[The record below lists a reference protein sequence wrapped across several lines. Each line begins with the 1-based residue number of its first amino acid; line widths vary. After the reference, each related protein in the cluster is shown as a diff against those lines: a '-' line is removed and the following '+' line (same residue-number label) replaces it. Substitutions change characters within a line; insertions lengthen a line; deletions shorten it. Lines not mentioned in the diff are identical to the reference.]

1 MHAFTTLS
9 IIVEDDE
16 IRLFI
21 ALKKRHAL
29 YLDFVNYLFRR
40 EIVVGTLSDSH
51 FPQENVV
58 NAGSGFFNCGAD
70 NTSFICNTVNS
81 VLGTLATSVDVRF
94 PIGTVA

>member
-1 MHAFTTLS
+1 MHAFTALA

-21 ALKKRHAL
+21 AWKERLAAELHFAL
-29 YLDFVNYLFRR
+29 NRLSW
-40 EIVVGTLSDSH
+40 EIVVGALNDSH

-58 NAGSGFFNCGAD
+58 NAGSGLFNCGAD
-70 NTSFICNTVNS
+70 NARLIRNTVNS
-81 VLGTLATSVDVRF
+81 VLGTLATAVDVRF